1 MEGIEA
7 ELENKSI
14 EKNIEI
20 KEVETPK
27 KEKKPR
33 SQAQKEAFEKARKKR
48 AENLAKKKEDE
59 VNYSPIN
66 ANGTEE
72 VAQVEDIKPAPAPKT
87 KKTRGRPKKLTKI
100 QEPQPQSFIPPPDPQ
115 LYSQYPYQVQNQAQ
129 PHFNPYQYWGG
140 VSAQQPQP
148 VINNYYYGEQHHHQ
162 KIHTPELPQ
171 YEPEPSPEGSIDYD
185 YCDEEEIEYP
195 STQPQLKYRFA

>member
-7 ELENKSI
+7 ELENKTI
-14 EKNIEI
+14 EKSIEI

-48 AENLAKKKEDE
+48 AENLAKKKEQE
-59 VNYSPIN
+59 ENYSPIN
-66 ANGTEE
+66 AQGTTE
-72 VAQVEDIKPAPAPKT
+72 VEDIKPAPKR
-87 KKTRGRPKKLTKI
+87 RGRPKKLTKN

-115 LYSQYPYQVQNQAQ
+115 LYSQYPYQVQSQAQ

-140 VSAQQPQP
+140 MPQQAQQP
-148 VINNYYYGEQHHHQ
+148 VVNNYYYGEQHHHQ
-162 KIHTPELPQ
+162 TKQEQKIHTPDLPQ
-171 YEPEPSPEGSIDYD
+171 FEPEPSPDGSIDYD
-185 YCDEEEIEYP
+185 YCEEEEIEYP
-195 STQPQLKYRFA
+195 PTEPQLKYRFA

>member
-7 ELENKSI
+7 EIQNKSI
-14 EKNIEI
+14 EKSIEI
-20 KEVETPK
+20 KEVEAPQ

-48 AENLAKKKEDE
+48 AENLAKKKADE

-72 VAQVEDIKPAPAPKT
+72 VAQVEDIKPAPKR
-87 KKTRGRPKKLTKI
+87 RGRPKKLTKN
-100 QEPQPQSFIPPPDPQ
+100 QEPQLQSFIPPPDPQ
-115 LYSQYPYQVQNQAQ
+115 LYQYPYQVQNQAQ
-129 PHFNPYQYWGG
+129 FNPYQYWGG
-140 VSAQQPQP
+140 MPQQAPQP
-148 VINNYYYGEQHHHQ
+148 VVNNYYYGEQHHHQTKQEQ

-185 YCDEEEIEYP
+185 YCDEEEIDYP
-195 STQPQLKYRFA
+195 PTEPQLKYRFA